1 MIRSIGARTSLPLG
15 AILGLALLF
24 SPAANAGFIHVGT
37 GPGGTIT
44 DDGATSDALPND
56 DSLLQGGGLNSDIAV
71 SGLTGTVT
79 EVMLTI
85 NNMTHTWSSDWSVQ
99 LLHVD
104 SGNFITLM
112 HGPDTSDDTNG
123 DITFA
128 DSGTQTAHDYL
139 VTAGVTILDTRT
151 YKPGVNALAPK
162 TMAGTFGGLD
172 PNSIWRLTVADRAG
186 LDIGA
191 FDDWDLYLDGVATQ
205 NGSGTP
211 GGNGAIPEP
220 STFALMALGVAG
232 LVAARRRNR

>member
-1 MIRSIGARTSLPLG
+1 
-15 AILGLALLF
+15 LALLV

-37 GPGGTIT
+37 GPGGAIT
-44 DDGATSDALPND
+44 DNGATSDALPND
-56 DSLLQGGGLNSDIAV
+56 DTVLQGGGRTSDIAV

-79 EVMLTI
+79 DVMLTI
-85 NNMTHTWSSDWSVQ
+85 NNMTHTWSGDWSVQ

-112 HGPDTSDDTNG
+112 HNPDGSDDTNG

-128 DSGTQTAHDYL
+128 DSGTQTANDYL
-139 VTAGVTILDTRT
+139 GTAGVTILDTGT
-151 YKPGVNALAPK
+151 YKPGINALVPK

-172 PNSIWRLTVADRAG
+172 PNSIWRLIVADRTS

-191 FDDWDLYLDGVATQ
+191 FDDWDLSLDGVATQ